1 MSTWSISSKRLS
13 RLKRSTWS
21 SMCKPSAPMDSPS
34 SSHSPWWLC
43 KITEFSNDIIA
54 TSESAK
60 KREIKIKGRKKVGTN
75 KEMRNKAITMD
86 NVMLGGA
93 VRLVSVQVFC
103 GQSSLL
109 RLRVRG
115 VLNLQVRCGAHIHP

>member
-1 MSTWSISSKRLS
+1 MVRTQKR
-13 RLKRSTWS
+13 KF
-21 SMCKPSAPMDSPS
+21 KD
-34 SSHSPWWLC
+34 
-43 KITEFSNDIIA
+43 
-54 TSESAK
+54 K

-75 KEMRNKAITMD
+75 KEMRNEAITMD

-93 VRLVSVQVFC
+93 MRLVSVQVFC

-115 VLNLQVRCGAHIHP
+115 VLNLQVRCGAYIHP